1 MYSAEIDFHFECIPP
16 FPWSAEGYANV
27 CMHRYRHGVPNRNCL
42 CCKKKEHACGW
53 WGISFEQPK
62 KNAVSEVSMQ
72 SGCSCLCS
80 LMLILHL
87 MLRSLRIYSSLHP
100 SIRLSVNQSIHPFIH
115 PSSPPS
121 TRLPFHFITLYLP
134 SLAALNRLTFLTCP
148 SSRSSI
154 KSPRSSSSSFCTL
167 KPPCS
172 RTMSLRRR

>member
-1 MYSAEIDFHFECIPP
+1 
-16 FPWSAEGYANV
+16 
-27 CMHRYRHGVPNRNCL
+27 
-42 CCKKKEHACGW
+42 
-53 WGISFEQPK
+53 
-62 KNAVSEVSMQ
+62 MQ

-100 SIRLSVNQSIHPFIH
+100 SIHLSVNRSID
-115 PSSPPS
+115 PSSLPS
-121 TRLPFHFITLYLP
+121 FHGFPFHFITPYLP
-134 SLAALNRLTFLTCP
+134 NLAALNRLTFLTCP